1 MLLNIFFD
9 ADDVGGHGEGDGN
22 VDDGEKSWGVVV
34 VMMLV
39 ELMTMIL
46 KVVLM
51 IDVLV
56 LSVLTE
62 VL

>member
-1 MLLNIFFD
+1 LLSAFLN
-9 ADDVGGHGEGDGN
+9 ADDVGGNGEGVGD

-34 VMMLV
+34 VLMFLELV
-39 ELMTMIL
+39 TMIL